1 MRFSSALLGFL
12 LGIQPSSHA
21 AEPKVTAEEMP
32 RVPAT
37 EPKDALKT
45 FSVKEGFRLELAAHE
60 PEVIDPVTMCFDER
74 GRLFVVEMIDY
85 SERREEDPHLGRI
98 RMLEDV
104 DGDGVYEKA
113 TIYAKEL
120 PWPTAV
126 VAYGG
131 GLYVGATPNIWWLK
145 DVDGDGEADERKVV
159 FTGFAA
165 GASRLNVQALFNS
178 FQFGMDNRIHGTAS
192 SAGGKVKRPGEP
204 DSKAITLRRADFSFD
219 PRTHEIRI
227 ETGGGQYGMSFDNEG
242 RKFTCSNSSHA
253 QAVMYDY
260 HYQGLNPLFTMPSPR
275 VGIAVDGAA
284 AEVFRLSP
292 DEPWRVI
299 RTRWRISGVV
309 RGSVEGGGRV
319 SGYFT
324 GATGLT
330 LFRGNAYPPGF
341 ENNLF
346 VGDAGG
352 NLVHRKLI
360 EENGVDLSARRPDGE
375 EKREFI
381 ASTDNWFRPVHFAN
395 GPDGCL
401 YITDMYR
408 ETIEHPWSIPEEI
421 KQHVDLN
428 SGNDRGRIYRIAPK
442 DFKYHRP
449 LTFAKATTTDLVAA
463 LEHDNAWQRETAA
476 RLLFERQDRR
486 AIGPLFEVATNS
498 KKPLT
503 RLHALHVLDGLSGL
517 KRGVVLR
524 GLADSDER
532 VRVHAIKLAERL
544 VTGARPNAAIIN
556 RLTSMGGDTSAK
568 VRYQLAL
575 SLALVQSSDRLPALA
590 EILAQDASA
599 KWTRGAVLN
608 ATRTDAAR
616 LFSVYASKHADRS
629 TLAEL
634 ARMIGAQGDQDG
646 SRAVIRFAVASTSE
660 STSMSLLTSL
670 NTGLKRKR
678 LDVTKMDT
686 EGVLQHLIN
695 SSQKVAANPKAPAD
709 LRTAAIRMLSVAGY
723 GGAKATLL
731 PLLNDQAVGDTAL
744 ASVLAF
750 SDSAVGSDLLAQ
762 WKSFDMAAQAQIIRS
777 FVANNSRAVQLLKAI
792 AAGRVKA
799 SSLAAQQ
806 VQALRG
812 SRSSSVR
819 SLAIKVLGEQKLQA
833 VAELTARY
841 KPSMTL
847 KGDAGKGKEIY
858 ALRCATCHRA
868 NGEGHLLGPDMVTI
882 KNTGR
887 EKLLMNIIDPN
898 AEVAPQYMA
907 FNVDTDDDF
916 SYTAVIANETPTH
929 ITLRMA
935 NGIEQTFIRSK
946 VRGMKS
952 SGKSLMP
959 EELYKDLSTVQMADL
974 LAFIEAAK

>member
-1 MRFSSALLGFL
+1 MRFPSVMLGLLL
-12 LGIQPSSHA
+12 AVQPSSHA

-37 EPKDALKT
+37 EPKDVLKT
-45 FSVKEGFRLELAAHE
+45 FNVRDGFRLDLAAHE

-85 SERREEDPHLGRI
+85 SERREENPHLGRI

-113 TIYAKEL
+113 SIYAKAL

-131 GLYVGATPNIWWLK
+131 GLYVGSTPDIWWLK
-145 DVDGDGEADERKVV
+145 DNDGDGEADERKVV

-165 GASRLNVQALFNS
+165 GSSRLNVQALFNS

-192 SAGGKVKRPGEP
+192 SAGGKVKRPGDP

-227 ETGGGQYGMSFDNEG
+227 ETGGGQYGMSFDSEG

-260 HYQGLNPLFTMPSPR
+260 HYQGLNPLFTMPGPR

-309 RGSVEGGGRV
+309 RGAVEGGGRV

-324 GATGLT
+324 GATGIT
-330 LFRGNAYPPGF
+330 MFRGNAYPEGF
-341 ENNLF
+341 VNNLF

-352 NLVHRKLI
+352 NLVHRKQVD
-360 EENGVDLSARRPDGE
+360 ENGVELSARRPDGE

-401 YITDMYR
+401 YIADMYR

-442 DFKYHRP
+442 GFKYRRP
-449 LTFAKATTTDLVAA
+449 QTFANATTVGLVAA
-463 LEHDNAWQRETAA
+463 LGHDNAWQRETAA

-486 AIGPLFEVATNS
+486 AIGALYDVVTNS
-498 KKPLT
+498 QKPLT
-503 RLHALHVLDGLSGL
+503 RLHALHVLDGLDGL
-517 KRGVVLR
+517 KQGVVLR
-524 GLADSDER
+524 GLSDTDER

-544 VTGARPNAAIIN
+544 ATGARPNTAIIN
-556 RLTSMGGDTSAK
+556 RLASMGGDASVK
-568 VRYQLAL
+568 VRFQLAL
-575 SLALVQSSDRLPALA
+575 SLALVQSPDRLSALA
-590 EILAQDASA
+590 EILTRDATT
-599 KWTRGAVLN
+599 KWTRAAALN
-608 ATRTDAAR
+608 AVRTDAAAMFTR
-616 LFSVYASKHADRS
+616 YAGKTADQS

-634 ARMIGAQGDQDG
+634 ARMIGVQGDREG
-646 SRAVIRFAVASTSE
+646 SQAVIRFAVASSSE
-660 STSMSLLTSL
+660 STSISLLTSL
-670 NTGLKRKR
+670 DAGLKRKR
-678 LDVTKMDT
+678 LDVSKMDT
-686 EGVLQHLIN
+686 DGALQTLIE
-695 SSQKVAANPKAPAD
+695 SSRKIAADPRSPIGP
-709 LRTAAIRMLSVAGY
+709 RTAAIRMVAVLGY
-723 GGAKATLL
+723 PGAKATLL
-731 PLLNDQAVGDTAL
+731 PLLADKSVGTATL
-744 ASVLAF
+744 SALLKF
-750 SDSAVGSDLLAQ
+750 SDSAAGSDLLAR
-762 WKSFDMAAQAQIIRS
+762 WKSFDATAQAQIVRS

-792 AAGRVKA
+792 GAGRIEA
-799 SSLAAQQ
+799 DSLAAQQ
-806 VQALRG
+806 VQALRA
-812 SRSSSVR
+812 SRSGSVR
-819 SLAIKVLGEQKLQA
+819 ALAIKVLGEQQLQA
-833 VAELTARY
+833 VEKLMTRY
-841 KPSMTL
+841 KPAL
-847 KGDAGKGKEIY
+847 KIPGDAGKGKEIY
-858 ALRCATCHRA
+858 TLRCATCHRA

-887 EKLLMNIIDPN
+887 EKLLLNIINPN

-907 FNVDTDDDF
+907 FNVDTEDDF

-959 EELYKDLSTVQMADL
+959 EELYKDLTAAQMADL
-974 LAFIEAAK
+974 LAFIEATN